1 MNKRFLKLDEREIRV
16 IRKVSS
22 VLYVLTLYSL
32 IGIQL
37 YRQFA
42 LQQPSQEWND
52 IAILISFN
60 VIVWIGSLLYLSGDV
75 NLKAVRIRY
84 LIGGFIGFLI
94 IGLAFTIFKY
104 TVLLGQPL
112 SFQQVL
118 DSFFIVL
125 KVSTVLLGTWGLLAY
140 LGNRRMEKRIE

>member
-112 SFQQVL
+112 SIQQVL

-125 KVSTVLLGTWGLLAY
+125 KVSTVLLGSWGLLAY

>member
-42 LQQPSQEWND
+42 LQQPSREWND

-104 TVLLGQPL
+104 TVLL
-112 SFQQVL
+112 
-118 DSFFIVL
+118 
-125 KVSTVLLGTWGLLAY
+125 
-140 LGNRRMEKRIE
+140 

>member
-112 SFQQVL
+112 SIQQVL